1 MEDNEIFAGRRRPFL
16 FIPNNKNKHFSSQSC
31 GIILFYFSPF
41 SLKPTKLVY
50 KFHFISLKPKQ
61 LPFTIILGLWVF
73 FLILFKPLLKIYCSG
88 PFVPKKSIGWW
99 HPSFFFFFASK
110 LILTAELPHT
120 SSKIS
125 KSKPLGMRGLI
136 YFILLAKKSRCLE
149 NLTSTHFKHARV
161 VPHFFEKGRR
171 RLGGILYSLG
181 GENFKIVQIKK

>member
-99 HPSFFFFFASK
+99 HPA
-110 LILTAELPHT
+110 LILFFL
-120 SSKIS
+120 
-125 KSKPLGMRGLI
+125 
-136 YFILLAKKSRCLE
+136 CLQ
-149 NLTSTHFKHARV
+149 THFDSRIATLKDLNMKINAPWYER
-161 VPHFFEKGRR
+161 PDLF
-171 RLGGILYSLG
+171 YSFSKKIKMPG
-181 GENFKIVQIKK
+181 KPNFHTF